1 MSYGFNPK
9 PLTHQKRHF
18 DVTRE
23 NMNMDSVLNFKHNII
38 SNFDIH
44 QEMDFFL
51 DEPNVNIENY
61 WMFREHP
68 ECMFKRL

>member
-38 SNFDIH
+38 CNFDIH
-44 QEMDFFL
+44 QEMDF
-51 DEPNVNIENY
+51 Y
-61 WMFREHP
+61 WMSQ
-68 ECMFKRL
+68 M